1 MTDVCRKGFEEMIQ
15 ITKENM
21 IDDVE
26 MRQAYGTELRK
37 MMDKGEPV
45 MALDADL
52 MRAIGLLPYR
62 EEYPDNIM
70 DCGIAEMNMAGVAA
84 GLSAEGF
91 IPFTHTFGAFASRR
105 AIDQV
110 FMSGAYAKMNVKVV
124 GSDPGITAALNGGTH
139 QAFEDIGIM
148 RVVPE
153 MTIVEPSDAVMVS
166 DLIPKIAHQYGMF
179 YIRLQR
185 MKSERIYEPG
195 SQFEIGKAVTIRDGK
210 DVTIIASGVE
220 VVEAIRAAE
229 LLEAEGIS
237 ARVLDMFTIKPIDKD
252 AVVAAAA
259 ETGAI
264 VTAENHNIIGGL
276 GSAVAEVLI
285 ENYPIPMERVGMRD
299 RFGEVG
305 PQDWLKE
312 AFGLKDSDIV
322 KAAKK
327 AIERKGLKTN

>member
-1 MTDVCRKGFEEMIQ
+1 MIQ
-15 ITKENM
+15 FTKEYM
-21 IDDVE
+21 VDDVE
-26 MRQAYGTELRK
+26 MRQAYGAELRK

-62 EEYPDNIM
+62 EQYPDNII
-70 DCGIAEMNMAGVAA
+70 DCGIAEMNMVGVAA
-84 GLSAEGF
+84 GLSSEGF

-124 GSDPGITAALNGGTH
+124 GSDPGVTAALNGGTH

-153 MTIVEPSDAVMVS
+153 MTIIEPTDAAMVS

-185 MKSERIYEPG
+185 VRAERVYESGSE
-195 SQFEIGKAVTIRDGK
+195 FEIGKAVKIREGN

-220 VVEAIRAAE
+220 VIEAIRAAE
-229 LLEAEGIS
+229 VLEKEGIS
-237 ARVLDMFTIKPIDKD
+237 ARVMDMFTIKPVDRD
-252 AVVAAAA
+252 AIIAAAR

-276 GSAVAEVLI
+276 GSAVAEVLV
-285 ENYPIPMERVGMRD
+285 ENCPVPMERIGMRD

-305 PQDWLKE
+305 PAAWLKE
-312 AFGLKDSDIV
+312 AFGLKDVDIV

-327 AIERKGLKTN
+327 VIERKLN

>member
-1 MTDVCRKGFEEMIQ
+1 MTRACRKGFEEMIQ
-15 ITKENM
+15 IAKENL
-21 IDDVE
+21 IDDME
-26 MRQAYGTELRK
+26 MRQAYGAELRRL
-37 MMDKGEPV
+37 MDNGEPV

-62 EEYPDNIM
+62 EQYPDSIM

-84 GLSAEGF
+84 GLSSEGF
-91 IPFTHTFGAFASRR
+91 IPFTHTFAAFASRR

-124 GSDPGITAALNGGTH
+124 GSDPGVTAALNGGTH
-139 QAFEDIGIM
+139 QAFEDIAIM
-148 RVVPE
+148 RAVPE

-166 DLIPKIAHQYGMF
+166 DLILKIAHQYGMF

-195 SQFEIGKAVTIRDGK
+195 SEFEIGKAVTVRDGK
-210 DVTIIASGVE
+210 DITIIASGVE
-220 VVEAIRAAE
+220 VVEAVQAAE
-229 LLEAEGIS
+229 LLEKEGVS
-237 ARVLDMFTIKPIDKD
+237 ARVLDMFTIKPIDKE
-252 AVVAAAA
+252 AVIAAAA

-276 GSAVAEVLI
+276 GSAVTEVLA
-285 ENYPIPMERVGMRD
+285 ENFPVPVERVGMRD

-305 PQDWLKE
+305 PQGWLKE
-312 AFGLKDSDIV
+312 AFGLKDTDIV
-322 KAAKK
+322 KAAKRT
-327 AIERKGLKTN
+327 IQRKN